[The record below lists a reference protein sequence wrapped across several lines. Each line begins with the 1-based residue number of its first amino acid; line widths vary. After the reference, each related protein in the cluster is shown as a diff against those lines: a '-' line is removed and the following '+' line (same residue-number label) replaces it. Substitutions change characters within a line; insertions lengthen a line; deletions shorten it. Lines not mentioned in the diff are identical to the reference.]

1 MNIKRRILS
10 LIAMFAFM
18 ANIAYSAPHFI
29 SFSKGEGK
37 HVALTTSGS
46 GVNILAD
53 PNDHE
58 GVGIAIDNLIGDIKK
73 VAGISYLASISST
86 FPV

>member
-18 ANIAYSAPHFI
+18 ANIAYSAPLFI

-58 GVGIAIDNLIGDIKK
+58 GVGIAIRSEERRVGKECR
-73 VAGISYLASISST
+73 SRWSPYH
-86 FPV
+86 